1 MTSGENAAAQIA
13 RKAHNGELKV
23 AVVGLGYVGLPLALT
38 FAARGIS
45 VLGLDIDP
53 AKPERLL
60 AGESYLTTAPATTV
74 QAANASGCFDAST
87 DMARASEADAVLI
100 AVPTPLAAG
109 RQPDMGFVKRTV
121 ESLAPHLGPGTLL
134 SLESTVYP
142 GATRECVLPIL
153 EAAGLTP
160 GQDIL
165 VAYAPERED
174 PGNANFGISDIPKV
188 LAGLDAASLAAAE
201 AVYGLVSPKL
211 TPVSSLETA
220 EATKITENVFRAV
233 NIALVN

>member
-1 MTSGENAAAQIA
+1 MTSGENAAAKIA
-13 RKAHNGELKV
+13 RKAADGSLKV
-23 AVVGLGYVGLPLALT
+23 TVVGLGYLGLPLALA
-38 FAARGIS
+38 FATRGIS

-53 AKPERLL
+53 AKPKRLL
-60 AGESYLTTAPATTV
+60 AGESYLTTAPAAAV

-87 DMARASEADAVLI
+87 DMARAGEADAELI
-100 AVPTPLAAG
+100 AIPTPLAAG
-109 RQPDMGFVKRTV
+109 RQPDMGFVERTV
-121 ESLAPHLGPGTLL
+121 ESLAPHLAPGALL

-174 PGNANFGISDIPKV
+174 PGNANSAFQIFQKCSRDWTQRRWQQRRPYM
-188 LAGLDAASLAAAE
+188 AWSRR
-201 AVYGLVSPKL
+201 S
-211 TPVSSLETA
+211 
-220 EATKITENVFRAV
+220 
-233 NIALVN
+233 